1 MYTIIASVIV
11 FGMLIFFHEFGHFI
25 LAKLSDIKVREF
37 SLGFGPQ
44 LFKMKPGETEYSIR
58 VLPLGGFVKMEGEDT
73 KTADPRAFN
82 NKPIISRLGVIFAGP
97 AMNFV
102 LAVLLI
108 AIISFFAGVATTKI
122 SVIPGEPAD
131 KAGLKNGDVVYSID
145 GQKVR
150 TWDEVVNLISQKPC
164 QNVSIVVLRD
174 GKAMDFNLKTE
185 IEYGTQRGII
195 GIKSN
200 VVKYSVTESIKS
212 GVQRTFWISKMI
224 LVGLFQIIRGKTR
237 PDVVGPIGIVHM
249 VGEAARVGI
258 FNLLYLS
265 AIISINLG
273 LFNLLPIPALD
284 GSRIFFL
291 IVEFLR
297 GKPLEPEKEGFI
309 HFIGFTLLMIL
320 MIIIA
325 YKDIMRFIFF

>member
-1 MYTIIASVIV
+1 MYTLLASVIV

-25 LAKLSDIKVREF
+25 LAKVADIKVKEF

-44 LFKMKPGETEYSIR
+44 LFKIKPGETEYSIR
-58 VLPLGGFVKMEGEDT
+58 LLPLGGFVKMEGEDA

-102 LAVLLI
+102 LAVILI
-108 AIISFFAGVATTKI
+108 ALISFFAGVATTRI

-131 KAGLKNGDVVYSID
+131 NAGMKNGDIVYSID
-145 GQKVR
+145 GQKV
-150 TWDEVVNLISQKPC
+150 TSWDEVVNLISQKPG
-164 QNVSIVVLRD
+164 QNISIVVLRD
-174 GKAMDFNLKTE
+174 GKMLDFNLKTE
-185 IEYGTQRGII
+185 IEQSTQRGII
-195 GIKSN
+195 GIKSHL
-200 VVKYSVTESIKS
+200 VKYSAVESIKS
-212 GVQRTFWISKMI
+212 GVQRTIWISKMI
-224 LVGLFQIIRGKTR
+224 MEGLFQIFKGKTR
-237 PDVVGPIGIVHM
+237 ADVVGPIGIVHM

-273 LFNLLPIPALD
+273 LFNLFPIPALD

-291 IVEFLR
+291 IIEFFR
-297 GKPLEPEKEGFI
+297 GKPIEPEKEGFI